1 MCGIRGKA
9 GIVPGEGWWERR
21 KRRRAGRMEAREKGG
36 KWNCGTAG
44 PGIPGKTLL
53 LLAVVLL
60 GDTQAPEDHLTCFMQ
75 TY

>member
-1 MCGIRGKA
+1 MGEEEEEESWKNGGKR
-9 GIVPGEGWWERR
+9 ER
-21 KRRRAGRMEAREKGG
+21 GG